1 MDKNKKYHCLVCAST
16 KHPSGQ
22 VLIWSDQKTASQVC
36 ANQNI
41 PFGKVYSVGE
51 VVYEQNKWRVL
62 NLDPLFNGYSR
73 LPEDEHLIL
82 KKIEQMEQAD
92 LAQQAQALK
101 NKKLG
106 R

>member
-51 VVYEQNKWRVL
+51 VVYEQINAGVE
-62 NLDPLFNGYSR
+62 FGSVV
-73 LPEDEHLIL
+73 
-82 KKIEQMEQAD
+82 
-92 LAQQAQALK
+92 
-101 NKKLG
+101 
-106 R
+106 